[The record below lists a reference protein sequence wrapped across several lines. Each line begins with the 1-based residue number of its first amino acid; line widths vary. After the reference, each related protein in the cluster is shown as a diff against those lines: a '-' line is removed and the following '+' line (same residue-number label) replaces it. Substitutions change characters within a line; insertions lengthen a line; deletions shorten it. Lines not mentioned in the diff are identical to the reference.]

1 MTHVCTRSSLAKQ
14 GTPSR
19 LRALAPHQARCT
31 SSGSRGT
38 LIVSACQGWRG
49 WSPFSTVTST
59 SSSSSAVISPSR
71 HQRRRSSSAFSTNV
85 AVYRDGEP
93 LTHKS
98 LAHIYERWLPGLGI
112 LITAHRLRHSFTTAM
127 LRHSADIRAIQD
139 LMGHTSP
146 ETTQRYLAFCNE
158 QLRGAIEKLPCTW
171 CVDTRDMGG
180 VA

>member
-1 MTHVCTRSSLAKQ
+1 
-14 GTPSR
+14 
-19 LRALAPHQARCT
+19 
-31 SSGSRGT
+31 
-38 LIVSACQGWRG
+38 
-49 WSPFSTVTST
+49 
-59 SSSSSAVISPSR
+59 
-71 HQRRRSSSAFSTNV
+71 
-85 AVYRDGEP
+85 
-93 LTHKS
+93 
-98 LAHIYERWLPGLGI
+98 

-158 QLRGAIEKLPCTW
+158 QLRGAIKKLPCTW